1 MDVRLEHEVSEQ
13 EREIQRIDDG
23 GNAWEDTEEVVEVEF
38 KRPLNIVVPV
48 RLAADTWEDLRR
60 EAKEVGVGPST
71 LARMWLLERLKKSP
85 ARRTVG

>member
-1 MDVRLEHEVSEQ
+1 MSEQ

-38 KRPLNIVVPV
+38 RRPLNVVVPV

-71 LARMWLLERLKKSP
+71 LARMWLLERLNKSP
-85 ARRTVG
+85 ARRRGG

>member
-23 GNAWEDTEEVVEVEF
+23 GNAWEDTEEVVKVEF

-71 LARMWLLERLKKSP
+71 LARMWLLERLNKSP
-85 ARRTVG
+85 ARRRGG

>member
-1 MDVRLEHEVSEQ
+1 MSEL

-38 KRPLNIVVPV
+38 RRPLNVVVPV

-71 LARMWLLERLKKSP
+71 LARMWLLERLNKSP
-85 ARRTVG
+85 ARRRGG